1 MRGLLSAA
9 VLVCLLAVPAPGADK
24 GKEGPKKVE
33 VKGTLRTGVVAI
45 GGETTG
51 TVIDTKAG
59 RYELELGKDK
69 ALRAKARRLD
79 GTPVVVAGTLEV
91 RKGIEVRQRKIIT
104 VTSLKGADE
113 K

>member
-1 MRGLLSAA
+1 MIVQLWNRGQAAHDLRIRKLGARGQMIGPVLGGVRITLSGRVSQATWH
-9 VLVCLLAVPAPGADK
+9 L
-24 GKEGPKKVE
+24 
-33 VKGTLRTGVVAI
+33 
-45 GGETTG
+45 
-51 TVIDTKAG
+51 KAG